1 MRRFINPKW
10 SANPMVI
17 IDERRRWL
25 YSTIECVLSRYREGK
40 KPLTG
45 EEVKECLKE
54 KGLHSSDTIKENI
67 GAARGFGYIYDLRN
81 DDDIKRL
88 VELGYRDLRHVRG
101 RGRLVPTVLALIDLT
116 KYIIIH
122 EVLEE
127 LKKELNIKDEDEVV
141 KSILYELVDK
151 VSDAMDDALDAISDA
166 LGEMYID
173 ELKRLGYITYSRV
186 NEIIV
191 KMSVPEESWH
201 FECKGKREDLEE
213 ILNCI
218 DKKLRDMPRS
228 VREKLMQPEWV
239 WALIYMVNRFRDAL
253 NGKVHPMHPSL
264 IDHYMGFMMIL
275 IELVKYRLRQ
285 EREMREKVHKEVK
298 ELVKKMF
305 SEEKKA

>member
-1 MRRFINPKW
+1 M
-10 SANPMVI
+10 MVI
-17 IDERRRWL
+17 LDERRRWL
-25 YSTIECVLSRYREGK
+25 YPTIECVLLEYKEKRR
-40 KPLTG
+40 PLT
-45 EEVKECLKE
+45 KEDIGSCLKE
-54 KGLHSSDTIKENI
+54 KGVRSSDTLTNNI
-67 GAARGFGYIYDLRN
+67 YVAHDFGYLYDLGDN
-81 DDDIKRL
+81 KDVKRSI
-88 VELGYRDLRHVRG
+88 ELGYRDLKRIHG
-101 RGRLVPTVLALIDLT
+101 RGKLIPTVLALVDLAI
-116 KYIIIH
+116 YNIIH
-122 EVLEE
+122 ETL
-127 LKKELNIKDEDEVV
+127 KELNISDDEVI
-141 KSILYELVDK
+141 KSILHELVDE
-151 VSDAMDDALDAISDA
+151 VSSAMDDALDAISDA

-275 IELVKYRLRQ
+275 IELAKYRLHQ
-285 EREMREKVHKEVK
+285 EQEMREKVHKEVK

-305 SEEKKA
+305 SEEKKT

>member
-1 MRRFINPKW
+1 MRRGAKPKW
-10 SANPMVI
+10 VMQTVECALLAYREQKALLTREDVKDCLRERYGLRSKDVMDTN
-17 IDERRRWL
+17 IDEARRR
-25 YSTIECVLSRYREGK
+25 
-40 KPLTG
+40 
-45 EEVKECLKE
+45 
-54 KGLHSSDTIKENI
+54 
-67 GAARGFGYIYDLRN
+67 GYLYDLGS
-81 DDDIKRL
+81 DEDVKRL
-88 VELGYRDLRHVRG
+88 VELGYRDLTRMRG
-101 RGRLVPTVLALIDLT
+101 QGKLIPTVLALIDLA

-127 LKKELNIKDEDEVV
+127 LKKELNIKDEDEVI
-141 KSILYELVDK
+141 KSILYELVDE

-285 EREMREKVHKEVK
+285 EQEMREEVHKEVK
-298 ELVKKMF
+298 ELVKEMF
-305 SEEKKA
+305 SEEKKT